1 MRRKKRELV
10 ALFLDD
16 DPRLPWEVW
25 YLILEI
31 SGLCRTSK
39 RYLWWHIHY
48 PRFISCDRTNGNEEK
63 EDRLD
68 EARPEGVP

>member
-1 MRRKKRELV
+1 MRRNKRELV

-16 DPRLPWEVW
+16 DPRLPWEIC

-48 PRFISCDRTNGNEEK
+48 PRFISCDKDKWQRKRKNPPG
-63 EDRLD
+63 
-68 EARPEGVP
+68 

>member
-1 MRRKKRELV
+1 MRRKKRELD
-10 ALFLDD
+10 ALFLDA

-48 PRFISCDRTNGNEEK
+48 PRFISCDKDKWQRKRKNPPG
-63 EDRLD
+63 
-68 EARPEGVP
+68 

>member
-1 MRRKKRELV
+1 MRRNKKELV

-16 DPRLPWEVW
+16 DPRLPWEIW

-48 PRFISCDRTNGNEEK
+48 PRFISCDKDKDGWQRKRKNPPG
-63 EDRLD
+63 
-68 EARPEGVP
+68 